1 MARISKEQRESR
13 LYRERIQL
21 LVAES
26 HGWRDHEH
34 IRYWLQKLLRREPD
48 DTFTEAERTAVDR
61 IISAR
66 SRLYEGWAGFTV
78 PELRRAAR
86 RYIADFGYDDELFLD
101 DIDAEDATRLVER
114 EMRHL
119 VSLCIMSGMDIPRI
133 PLRWTSSE

>member
-1 MARISKEQRESR
+1 MARTSKGQRESQ
-13 LYRERIQL
+13 LYRERIKS

-26 HGWRDHEH
+26 YGWRDYEH
-34 IRYWLQKLLRREPD
+34 IRYWLQKLLRRELD
-48 DTFTEAERTAVDR
+48 DVFTEAERAAVDR

-78 PELRRAAR
+78 RELRRAAR
-86 RYIADFGYDDELFLD
+86 MYVADFGYDDELFLD
-101 DIDAEDATRLVER
+101 DIDGEDATQLVER

-133 PLRWTSSE
+133 PRRRTFDD